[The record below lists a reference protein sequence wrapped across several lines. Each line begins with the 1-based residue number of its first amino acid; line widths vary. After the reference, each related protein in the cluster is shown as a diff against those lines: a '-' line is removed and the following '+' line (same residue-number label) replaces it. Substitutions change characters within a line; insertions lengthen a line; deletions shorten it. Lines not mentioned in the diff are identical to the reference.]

1 MSTSARPFAVQAAEG
16 MVLKTPTGD
25 TAVVK
30 AGTKQTNGALSVIEL
45 VIGPKQ
51 GPALHQHSRED
62 ELWVVLDGEFRFKAG
77 GELFPASTG
86 GMAFGPRGIPHCFQ
100 NVGYEAGRLL
110 IVTTPAGVEGFS
122 RTSLRRR
129 IRRCWPRLVSPTASI
144 SSGHLWAC
152 PTRFEARFSLTIIPL

>member
-1 MSTSARPFAVQAAEG
+1 MSTSAKPFAVQAAEG

-30 AGTKQTNGALSVIEL
+30 AGTKQTDGALSVIEL

-62 ELWVVLDGEFRFKAG
+62 ELWFVLDGEFRFKAG

-100 NVGYEAGRLL
+100 NVGDEAGRLL
-110 IVTTPAGVEGFS
+110 IVTTPAGVEGFFQDFAAKANPEM
-122 RTSLRRR
+122 LAE
-129 IRRCWPRLVSPTASI
+129 IGLAYGVDFVGP
-144 SSGHLWAC
+144 
-152 PTRFEARFSLTIIPL
+152 PLGLSDPI